1 MALRPRDPKGSL
13 APHLGVSSRLV
24 LVLDRVTA
32 RRQTPRPARSPRTP
46 QGASE
51 DRFPQAGGL
60 WLRHGSHTQAPSAPL
75 RASDIRHPTF
85 SVRHPPSRERRS
97 RFDGPMRF
105 NSVPS
110 LTGLAEPQ
118 RAERR
123 RRRRRP
129 PPHGAAAS
137 RDSNHQGH
145 PPVIAGRWRVRG
157 NQAARSPH
165 GRRRHGAR
173 GSRPQVRGLRCQS
186 STSISLRP
194 GKLRSNDNCGPKQ
207 VRNHAACP
215 GTGTLSSPG
224 RGARSSF
231 RGSLRGRSVD
241 VR

>member
-110 LTGLAEPQ
+110 LTSLAEPQ

-123 RRRRRP
+123 RRRRRPRCLLSRTPCPGARAFPSQNAQGGQDAACRRP

-145 PPVIAGRWRVRG
+145 PPVIAAWGRVLG
-157 NQAARSPH
+157 NRAAPSPH
-165 GRRRHGAR
+165 GRRRHGASGPTLHAER
-173 GSRPQVRGLRCQS
+173 MDAG
-186 STSISLRP
+186 RP
-194 GKLRSNDNCGPKQ
+194 GGSA
-207 VRNHAACP
+207 VA
-215 GTGTLSSPG
+215 T
-224 RGARSSF
+224 ARAGQYF
-231 RGSLRGRSVD
+231 CEAP
-241 VR
+241 